1 MQSQDLKLQ
10 VLGRPVRGEYIH
22 FKLWVLAV
30 GFHVLAVFGLGGCS
44 GVSPLAGARWQSLS
58 YQEELSAPYDQ
69 TELRKSLTLDVLPKI
84 QRLEDGLGS
93 GLMGT
98 ELLSHSES
106 VVASLGQSKDG
117 YETWFNMVTFHEYR
131 QNVIRKYFFFVAD
144 DKPGTLQIGPSRAL
158 RFDCEMLLEKE
169 ALEELSTAEKARQIA
184 ILRHALNNL
193 HEDIDELGADVDA
206 PGQDN
211 RMLDICRMLVNQ
223 AFEMILLKLEAS
235 PVLARKLSQ
244 AGGVEFDHMS
254 FDKGKVK
261 MVVENDVVTVK
272 IRLGALVHTIENDQ

>member
-1 MQSQDLKLQ
+1 MRSQDLELR
-10 VLGRPVRGEYIH
+10 VLRRPVKGEYIH
-22 FKLWVLAV
+22 FALWILAV
-30 GFHVLAVFGLGGCS
+30 GFHLLAVVGLGGCS
-44 GVSPLAGARWQSLS
+44 GVSPLAGAQWQSPS

-69 TELRKSLTLDVLPKI
+69 AELRKSLTLDVLPKI

-93 GLMGT
+93 GLAGT

-106 VVASLGQSKDG
+106 IVASLGQSKDS

-169 ALEELSTAEKARQIA
+169 ALEELPTVEKARRIA

-193 HEDIDELGADVDA
+193 HKDINELGADVDA
-206 PGQDN
+206 PGQDS
-211 RMLDICRMLVNQ
+211 RMLDICSMLINQ
-223 AFEMILLKLEAS
+223 AFEMVLLEVQAS
-235 PVLARKLSQ
+235 PALAMKLSQ
-244 AGGVEFDHMS
+244 PGGVDFDHMS

-261 MVVENDVVTVK
+261 MLVENDVVTVK
-272 IRLGALVHTIENDQ
+272 IRLGALVHTIENER